1 MQVRPTIKRPMNLA
15 HRGARKAAP
24 ENTLAAFA
32 LARDLG
38 ADGIE
43 LDTFLCA
50 SGELVVTHDD
60 DLTVLSNGLGNISST
75 PLAKLKELDFGSHF
89 SLSFRDEKI
98 PTLQEV
104 IDLLPTSMLIN
115 IEIKTLSL
123 RPTKEVKAVVELVKK
138 NNLFSRVLISSFN
151 PVILYHLKK
160 LSPNIARGLLFESR
174 LPIHFGKI
182 NSSLLKLHALHP
194 PAHLTNEKLMQLA
207 RKNGYQVNTW
217 TVNEPNEMH
226 RLIDLGVN
234 SIITDYP
241 DRLKQ
246 VFIERNLI

>member
-1 MQVRPTIKRPMNLA
+1 MLSIKRPMNLA

-32 LARDLG
+32 LARDFG

-60 DLTVLSNGLGNISST
+60 DLSVWSNGTGRVSNT
-75 PLAKLKELDFGSHF
+75 PLTKLKELDFGLHF
-89 SLSFRDEKI
+89 SENFRGEKI

-104 IDLLPTSMLIN
+104 VDLLPNSMLIN

-123 RPTKEVKAVVELVKK
+123 RPTKEVKAIVELIKK
-138 NNLFSRVLISSFN
+138 NNLFQRVLVSSFN
-151 PVILYHLKK
+151 PLVLYHLKK
-160 LSPNIARGLLFESR
+160 LAPSISRGLLFEFR

-182 NSSLLKLHALHP
+182 NSSLLKLQALHP
-194 PAHLTNEKLMQLA
+194 SAHLTNEKLMQIA
-207 RKNGYQVNTW
+207 RKHNYQVNTW

-226 RLIDLGVN
+226 RLIDLGVD

-246 VFIERNLI
+246 VFTERNLL

>member
-1 MQVRPTIKRPMNLA
+1 MLNIKRPMNLA

-32 LARDLG
+32 LACKLG

-60 DLTVLSNGLGNISST
+60 DLSIWSNGLGQVSNT
-75 PLAKLKELDFGSHF
+75 PLTILKELDFGSHF
-89 SLSFRDEKI
+89 SSNFRGEKI

-104 IDLLPTSMLIN
+104 IDLLPNSMFIN
-115 IEIKTLSL
+115 VEIKTLSL
-123 RPTKEVKAVVELVKK
+123 RPAREVKAVVELIKK
-138 NNLFSRVLISSFN
+138 NNLFPRVLVSSFN
-151 PVILYHLKK
+151 PLVLYHLKK

-194 PAHLTNEKLMQLA
+194 PAHLTNEKLIQLA

-217 TVNEPNEMH
+217 TINEPAEMH

-241 DRLKQ
+241 DRLNQ
-246 VFIERNLI
+246 VFTERNLL